1 LIGVKTLK
9 LFVDNKI
16 KTYVHCKLGHGRSPT
31 LIDGYFILE
40 GDSYMAAIKKI
51 RNKREIHMS
60 RVQISFLK
68 KFEFLL
74 EIYDLFL
81 LMNDCII

>member
-16 KTYVHCKLGHGRSPT
+16 KTYVHCKRGHARSPT
-31 LIDGYFILE
+31 LIARYFIFE
-40 GDSYMAAIKKI
+40 GDSYMTAIKKI

-60 RVQISFLK
+60 RVQIIFLK
-68 KFEFLL
+68 KFEF
-74 EIYDLFL
+74 FL
-81 LMNDCII
+81 RNL